1 MSEHFEA
8 PEGGNKK
15 VALLIAVLALL
26 LALAEIGGKQAENE
40 AVAKN
45 IESSNLWS
53 FFQAKTIRSTTLSTA
68 ADAMEIDLTAATDPA
83 MRERMQKR
91 IDDWRKTVARYDS
104 EPSTNEGRKELT
116 ARAKEAEHE
125 RDNLKARNENFE
137 IASGLLQIGIVVASA
152 SIITGVV
159 ILAFVGGGLG
169 ALALGFMGLA
179 MFAPHLLF

>member
-1 MSEHFEA
+1 
-8 PEGGNKK
+8 
-15 VALLIAVLALL
+15 
-26 LALAEIGGKQAENE
+26 
-40 AVAKN
+40 
-45 IESSNLWS
+45 
-53 FFQAKTIRSTTLSTA
+53 
-68 ADAMEIDLTAATDPA
+68 MEIDLTAATDPA

-91 IDDWRKTVARYDS
+91 IDDWKKTVARYDS
-104 EPSTNEGRKELT
+104 EPSTNEGRKELM
-116 ARAKEAEHE
+116 ARAKAAEHE

-159 ILAFVGGGLG
+159 MLAFVGGGLG